1 VNFTDADTLL
11 RETLCWKIRVLS
23 REQAVRLFALAGVSS
38 ARAAK
43 RRLHM
48 LTRLRLV
55 ACEELLARPL
65 LTLDAPLVRWRPG
78 EAPADFEALAWTL
91 EKRWQTP
98 LEPTRV
104 FFAGRETVR
113 IFGGCAKGHL
123 TNVNQVS
130 HDLHVAEVYL
140 QFLENDRH
148 RAGMWVSEDELS
160 EHRKKFEKQP
170 DAVLHDEAGVAR
182 LVVEFGGL
190 YGPEKLRAFHSH
202 MDHRNLPYE
211 LW

>member
-1 VNFTDADTLL
+1 MNFTAAEILL

-23 REQAVRLFALAGVSS
+23 RDQAVRLFALAGVTSP
-38 ARAAK
+38 RAAK

-48 LTRLRLV
+48 LTGMRLV
-55 ACEELLARPL
+55 ACVELLARPIL
-65 LTLDAPLVRWRPG
+65 ALDEALVRWSPG
-78 EAPADFEALAWTL
+78 EEPADFEALAWAL
-91 EKRWQTP
+91 EKRWQAP
-98 LEPTRV
+98 LTPTRV
-104 FFAGRETVR
+104 YFAGRETVR

-140 QFLENDRH
+140 NFLEKDLP
-148 RAGMWVSEDELS
+148 RARMWVSEDELS

-170 DAVLHDEAGVAR
+170 DAVLHDEAGVPR
-182 LVVEFGGL
+182 LVIEFGGL
-190 YGPEKLRAFHSH
+190 YGPEKLRAFHNN

-211 LW
+211 IW

>member
-1 VNFTDADTLL
+1 MKFTDAEILL

-38 ARAAK
+38 PRAAK

-48 LTRLRLV
+48 LTRMRLV
-55 ACEELLARPL
+55 ACVELLARPI
-65 LTLDAPLVRWRPG
+65 LDLHGPLVCWEPG
-78 EAPADFEALAWTL
+78 ETPADFEALAWRL

-98 LEPTRV
+98 LAPTRV
-104 FFAGRETVR
+104 YFAGTETVR

-140 QFLENDRH
+140 RFLEKDLP
-148 RAGMWVSEDELS
+148 RAEMWVSEDELS

-170 DAVLHDEAGVAR
+170 DAVLHDEAGTPR
-182 LVVEFGGL
+182 LVIEFGGL
-190 YGPEKLRAFHSH
+190 YGPEKLRAFHND

-211 LW
+211 IW

>member
-1 VNFTDADTLL
+1 MIATDAEILL

-23 REQAVRLFALAGVSS
+23 REQAVRVFALAGVASP
-38 ARAAK
+38 RVAK

-48 LTRLRLV
+48 LSRLRLV

-65 LTLDAPLVRWRPG
+65 LALDRPVLSWRPG
-78 EAPADFEALAWTL
+78 ESAPDYEALAWTL
-91 EKRWQTP
+91 EKRWQAP
-98 LEPTRV
+98 LVPTRV

-130 HDLHVAEVYL
+130 HDLHVGEVYL
-140 QFLENDRH
+140 KFLERDRA
-148 RAGMWVSEDELS
+148 RAGMWVSEDELA

-170 DAVLHDEAGVAR
+170 DAVLHDEAGRAK
-182 LVVEFGGL
+182 LVIEFGGL
-190 YGPEKLRAFHSH
+190 YGPEKLRAFHVAMTNRS
-202 MDHRNLPYE
+202 LPYE

>member
-1 VNFTDADTLL
+1 MKFTAADTLL
-11 RETLCWKIRVLS
+11 RETLCWKIRVIS
-23 REQAVRLFALAGVSS
+23 REQAVRLFALADVSS
-38 ARAAK
+38 PRAAK

-55 ACEELLARPL
+55 SCVELLARPIL
-65 LTLDAPLVRWRPG
+65 ALEGPLVRWSPG

-91 EKRWQTP
+91 EKRWQAP
-98 LEPTRV
+98 LTPTRV
-104 FFAGRETVR
+104 LFAGRETIR

-140 QFLENDRH
+140 NFLEKDRP
-148 RAGMWVSEDELS
+148 RAEMWVSEDELS
-160 EHRKKFEKQP
+160 DHRKKFEKQP
-170 DAVLHDEAGVAR
+170 DAVLHDEAGAPR
-182 LVVEFGGL
+182 MVVEFGGL
-190 YGPEKLRAFHSH
+190 YGPEKLRAFHND

-211 LW
+211 IW